1 MEGNTSFTN
10 SSPVNGTYDLDDS
23 QYACGTDPMVFFT
36 LGLSLGTVGIIGN
49 ISFMFVVMRVKS
61 MQTITNYYL
70 VNLAGADLLY
80 LLCLWII
87 YMCLLTSEN
96 NTCVFMINSDVRC
109 LTGMVVDVA
118 ILTSTFCVAF
128 ISFEHYIVITKPFR
142 IRQICTKSKT
152 RFFNALMWILAIV
165 IKIPSAVECHV
176 GSPTQIYVAIIIL
189 FIIACGISLCTV
201 TVLYSLTAYHFMK
214 SSKEMRKVNE
224 SHTKAPNH
232 EKSVLRLCILTTVLY
247 FICLFPK
254 IIAFIFQLFHGSGQP
269 VVSAAIQNCIV
280 NLSIFPL
287 MVHSAANPILCNI
300 MSKKYRRA
308 YKQAFMSCF
317 GKTVD
322 EESRSRNTH
331 HHHHTRTTNEESYP
345 NPTYVGVKTNRQH
358 IPSKGSHTP
367 KKMTLM

>member
-1 MEGNTSFTN
+1 MDVNTSFTN
-10 SSPVNGTYDLDDS
+10 STPENRTFDEE
-23 QYACGTDPMVFFT
+23 QYACGADPMVFFI
-36 LGLSLGTVGIIGN
+36 LGVSLGTIGIIGN

-128 ISFEHYIVITKPFR
+128 ISFERYIAISQPFR
-142 IRQICTKSKT
+142 IRQLCTKGKT
-152 RFFNALMWILAIV
+152 RFFSGLMWILAIL

-176 GSPTQIYVAIIIL
+176 GSSAQIYIAIVIL
-189 FIIACGISLCTV
+189 FIIVCGISLCTV

-214 SSKEMRKVNE
+214 ASKAMREVNDC
-224 SHTKAPNH
+224 HTKAPNH
-232 EKSVLRLCILTTVLY
+232 EKAVVRLCILTTVIY

-254 IIAFIFQLFHGSGQP
+254 IIAFLFLLFQGFGQP
-269 VVSAAIQNCIV
+269 IVSAATQNCII
-280 NLSIFPL
+280 NISIFPL
-287 MVHSAANPILCNI
+287 MVHSAANPILCNV
-300 MSKKYRRA
+300 MSKRYR
-308 YKQAFMSCF
+308 KAFKKTFLSCF
-317 GKTVD
+317 GKTGG
-322 EESRSRNTH
+322 EESRTSKTRYYML
-331 HHHHTRTTNEESYP
+331 TRTTDDKAYSNHTS
-345 NPTYVGVKTNRQH
+345 VGVKR
-358 IPSKGSHTP
+358 SHTQAKEP
-367 KKMTLM
+367 HTSFL